1 MGHLSKENVFFSA
14 LRFLFHLWLLTESS
28 FTRSFH
34 GRHFFS
40 ISFGGKT
47 IHGWSFLF
55 WRENKT
61 KENFR
66 NVSRIICTAKRPVT
80 LGLSPSASFSGKTIN
95 LLGCCVLAGNH
106 WGALFPGGNFY
117 SLQSRVSSLSC
128 SDWSAAEAV
137 HAKLSER

>member
-1 MGHLSKENVFFSA
+1 MGHLSKENVSFSA

-55 WRENKT
+55 WRENKN

-66 NVSRIICTAKRPVT
+66 NMSRIICTAKRPVT
-80 LGLSPSASFSGKTIN
+80 QVLSLSASLSGKTIN
-95 LLGCCVLAGNH
+95 LLDCCRFWRETINARSSQVEIIIRSSHVLGH
-106 WGALFPGGNFY
+106 Y
-117 SLQSRVSSLSC
+117 
-128 SDWSAAEAV
+128 
-137 HAKLSER
+137 HAMIGQQLRLYMQN